1 MSDKTD
7 TTEGRTERNAHP
19 SAVKNP
25 RFSEITGQHE
35 AGKSWAEYEASKNP
49 RFSLEAPESA
59 TEPRD
64 ATGMEG
70 VKKAL
75 TDDVDVSKASE
86 AEESLQD
93 TVERALARL
102 GESEGNTG
110 AVDKSDP
117 GVTSLLTREEIEA
130 ARRKTN
136 APVEEEIRKLRE
148 ELEAERTERKAAVAK
163 AAEEDEFDR
172 LERGTE
178 EALAKLEKLEGRL
191 SS

>member
-7 TTEGRTERNAHP
+7 ATEGRTERNPHP

-75 TDDVDVSKASE
+75 TDGADVSKASE
-86 AEESLQD
+86 TKRTLQED
-93 TVERALARL
+93 FERAVDRL
-102 GESEGNTG
+102 GESEDGE
-110 AVDKSDP
+110 VSKSAP
-117 GVTSLLTREEIEA
+117 GVTSLLSREEIEA

-136 APVEEEIRKLRE
+136 APVEEEIRRLRE
-148 ELEAERTERKAAVAK
+148 ELEAERAERKEAVAK
-163 AAEEDEFDR
+163 ATEEDEFDR

-178 EALAKLEKLEGRL
+178 EALAKLEKLEARL